1 MEPTAG
7 DQNIDRLRQA
17 IEHNTR
23 IIERW
28 NKMNGDWRVLLWRGL
43 LVGFGGVIG
52 ATLVVSIAV
61 KILQPFEWIEGIK
74 PTLERL
80 TREIERN

>member
-1 MEPTAG
+1 MEPIAV

-17 IEHNTR
+17 LEHNTR
-23 IIERW
+23 ILERR
-28 NKMNGDWRVLLWRGL
+28 NKLDGDWRVLLWRGL

-52 ATLVVSIAV
+52 ATLVVSIAI
-61 KILQPFEWIEGIK
+61 KLIQPFESFEGLK

-80 TREIERN
+80 TDELKRN

>member
-1 MEPTAG
+1 MEPIAG

-52 ATLVVSIAV
+52 ATLVVSLAV
-61 KILQPFEWIEGIK
+61 KILQPFESFEGIK

-80 TREIERN
+80 TDELKRS